1 VRGAIAR
8 HGGDLMAEIDLL
20 RALPRIKRNI
30 QKRKEAKDPAV
41 VAISRQ
47 YGEMYFDGPRDYGY
61 GGYRYDGRWLPVARD
76 IIAHFGLRPG
86 MRVLDVGCA
95 KGFLVKDLMLACPRL
110 EAFGLDVSLYALMH
124 AEQEVIGRLHLG
136 TAEKLPFP
144 DNSFDC
150 VLCLNTVHNFPRPRA
165 IKVMQEIQRTSAGR
179 AFVQVD
185 SYHTPEQKEIF
196 ESWVLTADFYDYPQ
210 GWVELFKEAGYTGD
224 YYWTIIE

>member
-1 VRGAIAR
+1 
-8 HGGDLMAEIDLL
+8 MAEIDLL

-76 IIAHFGLRPG
+76 IIAHFGLKPG

-95 KGFLVKDLMLACPRL
+95 KGFLVKDLMLACPGL

-124 AEQEVIGRLHLG
+124 SEKEIIGRLHLG

-165 IKVMQEIQRTSAGR
+165 IKVMQEIQRTSGGR

-196 ESWVLTADFYDYPQ
+196 ESWVPTADFYDYLQ